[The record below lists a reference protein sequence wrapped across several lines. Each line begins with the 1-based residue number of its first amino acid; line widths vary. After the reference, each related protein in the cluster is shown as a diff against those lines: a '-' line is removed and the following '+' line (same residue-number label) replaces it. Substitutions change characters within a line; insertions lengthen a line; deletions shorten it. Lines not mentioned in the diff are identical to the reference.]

1 MIVLDTFIVDTD
13 AGCGGSLRVII
24 WDEETDETRTI
35 FLDLADLHSNGES
48 GYIVCPDRPHIMDGL
63 NPTGNVVNALA
74 P

>member
-1 MIVLDTFIVDTD
+1 MIVLNTFVVNTD

-35 FLDLADLHSNGES
+35 FLGLEDLHSKAAT

-63 NPTGNVVNALA
+63 EPTGNLVSALA